1 MSIWG
6 NPEVLPSGD
15 LLLLNLAEYTHA
27 MKHKPFSITRFDTA
41 FAADADDI
49 VKKTKEKSN
58 PETDD

>member
-1 MSIWG
+1 
-6 NPEVLPSGD
+6 
-15 LLLLNLAEYTHA
+15 